1 LRSHVVP
8 LIGLVLLVA
17 ACGGP
22 PPAQTQTR
30 LEQATFR
37 IGLAQLTRRDVEI
50 GRAAALA
57 VEQIN
62 ARGGVE
68 GAVRLELVTPDEAG
82 EPGDVVRR
90 LVQRGVQALVLT
102 CERDAVREQ
111 ADVAQR
117 TQVLAFA
124 PCNDDPAIPSR
135 FPAVWP
141 VSLPANAEAAALADF
156 ALTRG
161 YKTASAVGD
170 GPIARYL
177 RAALAS
183 RKIGTGGDVTIF
195 TGPPSGLPS
204 ARPLLGTHLLDT
216 EAFLQVPDAEG
227 VAFTTYGFPTPN
239 SAAGDFYAAFEKR
252 YGRAPSGSWVALGYD
267 AVTVLAKA
275 MGDAGSSDP
284 DAVAERIGRGLEIE
298 GGLSEITYPGSG
310 EHNPETAAAVV
321 EVRGGERVLVE
332 KSLPEEVPPP

>member
-1 LRSHVVP
+1 LRNRILP
-8 LIGLVLLVA
+8 LLGLVLLVA

-22 PPAQTQTR
+22 PPAETQAR
-30 LEQATFR
+30 LEAATFR

-57 VEQIN
+57 VEEIN
-62 ARGGVE
+62 ASGGVE

-90 LVQRGVQALVLT
+90 LAQRGVQALVLT

-117 TQVLAFA
+117 TQVLAFT
-124 PCNDDPAIPSR
+124 PCNEEPALPSR
-135 FPAVWP
+135 FPVVWP

-161 YKTASAVGD
+161 YKTANVVGD

-177 RAALAS
+177 RAALAT
-183 RKIGTGGDVTIF
+183 RNIGSGGDVTIF
-195 TGPPSGLPS
+195 TGSPSGLPA

-216 EAFLQVPDAEG
+216 EAFLQLAGAEG

-239 SAAGDFYAAFEKR
+239 SAAGEFYAAFEKQ

-275 MGDAGSSDP
+275 MGDAASVDP
-284 DAVAERIGRGLEIE
+284 DAIAERIGRGLEID
-298 GGLSEITYPGSG
+298 GGLGEITYPGSG
-310 EHNPETAAAVV
+310 EHIPETAAAVV
-321 EVRGGERVLVE
+321 QVRGGKRVLVE
-332 KSLPEEVPPP
+332 KSLPEDVPPP